1 MTPDDLDPFNLMFAV
16 VIVCAAFAL
25 AIAAA
30 VDWIRASPARK
41 LDRLVR
47 RSKGRW

>member
-1 MTPDDLDPFNLMFAV
+1 MFDIEANITNAVIFGCVIGMLLMGF
-16 VIVCAAFAL
+16 
-25 AIAAA
+25 A
-30 VDWIRASPARK
+30 VDWKRRAPERK